1 MIKFIESKLRPP
13 DLRSSLIKRERLI
26 RRFRLNLDLSASF
39 VCAGPGWGKT
49 TAAAEFLATTD
60 RLAVW
65 YDLDSSDAD
74 IALFF
79 QYLVRAVRQ
88 VAPDFGRSTLDML
101 WSGARTRPDQ
111 LADLFLYE
119 LSEAVEQELIIV
131 LDNLHHVFTAEWS
144 APVLYRILQ
153 LLPEN
158 IHMMMLARV
167 APSFTF
173 SRMRSKQSMDQ
184 LDDRSLAFTR
194 SEAIQLMSGVLDNTD
209 RVDRLLSWTQGWVAG
224 LQIIRQALEPDEH
237 LRDQEIE
244 KIITQSETAVF
255 DYFAEKVY
263 RAEPPRMRAILVRSA
278 LPQRV
283 TPEIM
288 SEALGLEVTS
298 EQLQSIVRENIFLSR
313 VAGETDIFV
322 YHPLFRDF
330 LCKQLEEETTP
341 GERTQMHARL
351 AHYYKR
357 RESWSLALHHF
368 FEIDDETGAARTLLA
383 AQSYLLANGLT
394 HTVNKYFPR
403 FGGETLNAHPQLYNL
418 MGDMQVIEGD
428 TANAETMFR
437 AALAT
442 ARETGDQATEAAALA
457 GLAHTAARDHNFADA
472 ITHAEEAERRA
483 PTGGTSVQAITL
495 GARIKNVIGAVR
507 SFEGRYIEANDLME
521 EALRLA
527 HEAGDARLVRTI
539 SHNLA
544 LPAYMEGDFHAAL
557 RYFARSPIS
566 DVKDAARDSE
576 QQTGAALSRYPALHP
591 DSVTLY
597 LNRSAIYTAQGKLE
611 SAERD
616 LDSAAELATVFN
628 LRGFLP
634 RIHEGRGNIARER
647 RRFDE
652 ADQLYNEALNEY
664 RGVDAD
670 PVKADLYYERAALE
684 MRRGD
689 LDQALELI
697 NLMVADREESQ
708 REIEAA
714 LARQMRGRILVE
726 RKDARALSEADASEP
741 LLRRL
746 QCNYYL
752 AIGCYLRARSLAGRD
767 VEGGRRAF
775 EEFLSLAERFDYS
788 YFAVCEESFHHALS
802 DMCSLYSVTSDWLRF
817 ALAPKGVSDFGSQT
831 AD

>member
-1 MIKFIESKLRPP
+1 MIKLIESKLRPP
-13 DLRSSLIKRERLI
+13 DLSPSLIKRERLTE
-26 RRFRLNLDLSASF
+26 RLRINLNLSASF
-39 VCAGPGWGKT
+39 MCAGPGWGKT

-60 RLAVW
+60 RRAVW

-74 IALFF
+74 MALFF
-79 QYLVRAVRQ
+79 HYLVRAVAQ

-101 WSGARTRPDQ
+101 WSGGRSRPDQ

-119 LSEAVEQELIIV
+119 LSEAVEQEMIIV

-144 APVLYRILQ
+144 GHVLYRILQ

-158 IHMMMLARV
+158 IHLMMLARV

-184 LDDRSLAFTR
+184 LDDRALAFTR
-194 SEAIQLMSGVLDNTD
+194 GEAIQLMSGVLDNTE
-209 RVDRLLSWTQGWVAG
+209 RVDRLLNWTQGWVAG
-224 LQIIRQALEPDEH
+224 LQIIRQALEADED

-263 RAEPPRMRAILVRSA
+263 RAEPPAMRAILVRSA

-283 TPEIM
+283 TPDIM
-288 SEALGLEVTS
+288 SEALGLEVIS

-313 VAGETDIFV
+313 VAGEPDIFV

-330 LCKQLEEETTP
+330 LCKQLEEETTDQ
-341 GERTQMHARL
+341 ERAHMHRL
-351 AHYYKR
+351 LADYYNR
-357 RESWSLALHHF
+357 RESWAHALHHF
-368 FEIDDETGAARTLLA
+368 FEAGDETSAARTLLA
-383 AQSYLLANGLT
+383 AQTYLLANGLT
-394 HTVNKYFPR
+394 LTVNKYFPR
-403 FGGETLNAHPQLYNL
+403 FRDDTLKAHPQLYNL
-418 MGDMQVIEGD
+418 MGDMHVIEGD
-428 TANAETMFR
+428 TASAEAMFR

-442 ARETGDQATEAAALA
+442 ARDAGDQATEAAALA

-472 ITHAEEAERRA
+472 ITHAEEAAACA
-483 PTGGTSVQAITL
+483 PAGDTSVQALTFA
-495 GARIKNVIGAVR
+495 ARIKNVIGAVR

-527 HEAGDARLVRTI
+527 HEAGDVRLVRTI

-566 DVKDAARDSE
+566 DANDVARDND
-576 QQTGAALSRYPALHP
+576 QQLGAVLSRYPALHP
-591 DSVTLY
+591 DSITLY

-611 SAERD
+611 LAERD
-616 LDSAAELATVFN
+616 LDSAAELASVFN

-647 RRFDE
+647 RQFDE
-652 ADQLYNEALNEY
+652 ADQLYNEAFNEY
-664 RGVDAD
+664 RSVDAD
-670 PVKADLYYERAALE
+670 PLKADLYYERAALE
-684 MRRGD
+684 MRRGN
-689 LDQALELI
+689 LNQALELI
-697 NLMVADREESQ
+697 NLMVTDREESQ

-714 LARQMRGRILVE
+714 LARQMRGRILVQ
-726 RKDARALSEADASEP
+726 RNDARAIFEADASEP

-752 AIGCYLRARSLAGRD
+752 AIGCYLRARALAGRD
-767 VEGGRRAF
+767 ADAGRRAF

-788 YFAVCEESFHHALS
+788 YFVACEESFYHALS
-802 DMCSLYSVTSDWLRF
+802 DMCRLYSATSDWLSF
-817 ALAPKGVSDFGSQT
+817 ALAQKGRGRVTVD
-831 AD
+831 D

>member
-13 DLRSSLIKRERLI
+13 DLRPSLIKRERLI
-26 RRFRLNLDLSASF
+26 ERFSLNLDLSASF

-60 RLAVW
+60 RRAVW

-79 QYLVRAVRQ
+79 HYLVRAVRQ
-88 VAPDFGRSTLDML
+88 VASDFGRSTLEML
-101 WSGARTRPDQ
+101 RSGARTRPDQ

-119 LSEAVEQELIIV
+119 LSEAVGQELIIV

-144 APVLYRILQ
+144 ATVLYRILQ

-158 IHMMMLARV
+158 IHVMMLARM
-167 APSFTF
+167 APTFTF

-184 LDDRSLAFTR
+184 LDDGALAFTR
-194 SEAIQLMSGVLDNTD
+194 SEATELMSGVLDSTE
-209 RVDRLLSWTQGWVAG
+209 RVDRLLNWTQGWVAG
-224 LQIIRQALEPDEH
+224 LQIIRQALETDEH

-283 TPEIM
+283 APDIM

-341 GERTQMHARL
+341 AERADMHARL
-351 AHYYKR
+351 AHYYRR
-357 RESWSLALHHF
+357 RENWALALHHF
-368 FEIDDETGAARTLLA
+368 FEAGDETSAARTLLA
-383 AQSYLLANGLT
+383 AQGYLLANGLT
-394 HTVNKYFPR
+394 LTLSKYFPR
-403 FGGETLNAHPQLYNL
+403 FGRGTLDAHPQLYNL
-418 MGDMQVIEGD
+418 MGDMHVIEGD
-428 TANAETMFR
+428 TATAGTMFA

-442 ARETGDQATEAAALA
+442 AREARDQATEAAALA

-483 PTGGTSVQAITL
+483 PAGDASVQAVTL
-495 GARIKNVIGAVR
+495 AARIKNVIGAVR

-566 DVKDAARDSE
+566 DAKDARRDSE
-576 QQTGAALSRYPALHP
+576 QQPGARYPALHP
-591 DSVTLY
+591 DSILLY
-597 LNRSAIYTAQGKLE
+597 LNRSAIYTAQGRLE
-611 SAERD
+611 AAERD
-616 LDSAAELATVFN
+616 LDSAAELASVFN
-628 LRGFLP
+628 LRGFMP
-634 RIHEGRGNIARER
+634 RIQEGRGNIARER
-647 RRFDE
+647 RLFDQ
-652 ADQLYNEALNEY
+652 ADRLYNEALNEY
-664 RGVDAD
+664 RAVDAD

-689 LDQALELI
+689 LDRALELI
-697 NLMVADREESQ
+697 NLMVADREDSQ
-708 REIEAA
+708 RDIELA

-726 RKDARALSEADASEP
+726 RRDARALSEADASEP

-752 AIGCYLRARSLAGRD
+752 AIGCYLRARALTGRD

-775 EEFLSLAERFDYS
+775 KEFLSLAERFDYS
-788 YFAVCEESFHHALS
+788 YFAACEESFHRAPS
-802 DMCSLYSVTSDWLRF
+802 DMCNLYSVASDWLSF
-817 ALAPKGVSDFGSQT
+817 TLASMAHKLVTGDK
-831 AD
+831 

>member
-13 DLRSSLIKRERLI
+13 DLRPSLIKRERLI
-26 RRFRLNLDLSASF
+26 ERFGLNLDLSASF
-39 VCAGPGWGKT
+39 ICAGPGWGKT

-60 RLAVW
+60 RRAVW

-79 QYLVRAVRQ
+79 HYLVRAVEQ
-88 VAPDFGRSTLDML
+88 VSPDFGRSTLDML
-101 WSGARTRPDQ
+101 RSGARTRPDQ

-131 LDNLHHVFTAEWS
+131 LDNLHHVFTVEWS
-144 APVLYRILQ
+144 AAVLYRILQ

-158 IHMMMLARV
+158 IHLMMLARA

-184 LDDRSLAFTR
+184 LDDRALAFTR
-194 SEAIQLMSGVLDNTD
+194 DEAAQLMSGVLDNTN
-209 RVDRLLSWTQGWVAG
+209 RIDRLLSWTQGWVAG
-224 LQIIRQALEPDEH
+224 LQIIRQALEADED

-263 RAEPPRMRAILVRSA
+263 RAASPRMRAILVRSA
-278 LPQRV
+278 LPQRA
-283 TPEIM
+283 TPEILN
-288 SEALGLEVTS
+288 EALGLDVTS

-313 VAGETDIFV
+313 VAGEMDVFV
-322 YHPLFRDF
+322 YHRLFRDF
-330 LCKQLEEETTP
+330 LCKQLEEETTRE
-341 GERTQMHARL
+341 ERVEMHQRL
-351 AHYYKR
+351 ARYYER

-368 FEIDDETGAARTLLA
+368 FEAGDEPSAALTLLA
-383 AQSYLLANGLT
+383 AQGYLLANGLT
-394 HTVNKYFPR
+394 LTVNKYFPR
-403 FGGETLNAHPQLYNL
+403 FRSKTLGAHPQLYNL
-418 MGDMQVIEGD
+418 MGDMHVIEGD
-428 TANAETMFR
+428 TANAEAMFTAARR
-437 AALAT
+437 AA
-442 ARETGDQATEAAALA
+442 READNKATEAAALA

-472 ITHAEEAERRA
+472 ITYAEEAERRA
-483 PTGGTSVQAITL
+483 PTGDTSVQAITL
-495 GARIKNVIGAVR
+495 AARIKNVIGAVR

-557 RYFARSPIS
+557 RYFSRSPIS
-566 DVKDAARDSE
+566 DAKVAVRDSE
-576 QQTGAALSRYPALHP
+576 HQSGAVLSRYPALHP
-591 DSVTLY
+591 DSITLY
-597 LNRSAIYTAQGKLE
+597 LNRSAIYTVQGKLE
-611 SAERD
+611 LAERD
-616 LDSAAELATVFN
+616 LDSAAELASVFN

-634 RIHEGRGNIARER
+634 RIHEGKGNIARER
-647 RRFDE
+647 RQFDKAE
-652 ADQLYNEALNEY
+652 QLYNEAVNEY
-664 RGVDAD
+664 RSVDAD

-697 NLMVADREESQ
+697 SLMIEDRRESH

-714 LARQMRGRILVE
+714 LARQMRGRIYVE
-726 RKDARALSEADASEP
+726 RNDARALFEADASEP

-752 AIGCYLRARSLAGRD
+752 AIGCYLRARALAGRD
-767 VEGGRRAF
+767 REEGRRAF
-775 EEFLSLAERFDYS
+775 QEFLSLAERFDYS
-788 YFAVCEESFHHALS
+788 YFVACEESFHHALS
-802 DMCSLYSVTSDWLRF
+802 DMCRLYSVTSDWLEF
-817 ALAPKGVSDFGSQT
+817 ALASTAHGVAARDGEF
-831 AD
+831 